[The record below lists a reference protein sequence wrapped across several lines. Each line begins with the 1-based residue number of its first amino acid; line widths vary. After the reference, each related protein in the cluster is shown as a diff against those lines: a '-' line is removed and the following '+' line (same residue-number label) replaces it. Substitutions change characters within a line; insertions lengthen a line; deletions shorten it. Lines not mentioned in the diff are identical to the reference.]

1 MNNYFAA
8 SSWPAIVPMDLST
21 TFIFSEVFRHLN
33 SNIYLTPH
41 QSMLKLTHYRYLP
54 IRSSL

>member
-33 SNIYLTPH
+33 SNISLPL
-41 QSMLKLTHYRYLP
+41 LKLIPYP
-54 IRSSL
+54 IR